1 MWTKN
6 TKIALYQRGIIKMKV
21 VVRPNILLNEEELK
35 AVKLVRDMLV
45 EVECTEG
52 VVPALEENY
61 AEYIDGRTSKQPFI
75 TCVDF
80 LSSLLWAMGEDV

>member
-1 MWTKN
+1 
-6 TKIALYQRGIIKMKV
+6 MKV

-45 EVECTEG
+45 EVECVEG

-61 AEYIDGRTSKQPFI
+61 AEYLDRRTSREPFI

-80 LSSLLWAMGEDV
+80 LSSLLWAMGEDLNEDYS

>member
-1 MWTKN
+1 
-6 TKIALYQRGIIKMKV
+6 MKV

-45 EVECTEG
+45 EVECVEG

-61 AEYIDGRTSKQPFI
+61 AEYIDGRTSKQSFI

-80 LSSLLWAMGEDV
+80 LSSLLWAMGEDENEDYE

>member
-1 MWTKN
+1 
-6 TKIALYQRGIIKMKV
+6 MKV

-45 EVECTEG
+45 EVECEEG

-61 AEYIDGRTSKQPFI
+61 GEYIDGRTSKQSFI

-80 LSSLLWAMGEDV
+80 LSSLLWAMGEDENEDYE

>member
-1 MWTKN
+1 
-6 TKIALYQRGIIKMKV
+6 MKV

-35 AVKLVRDMLV
+35 AVKLIRDMLV
-45 EVECTEG
+45 AVECVDG

-61 AEYIDGRTSKQPFI
+61 AEYVDKIAGNQSFV

-80 LSSLLWAMGEDV
+80 LSSLLWAVGEDEE

>member
-1 MWTKN
+1 
-6 TKIALYQRGIIKMKV
+6 MKV
-21 VVRPNILLNEEELK
+21 IVRPNIVLNEQELK

-45 EVECTEG
+45 EVECAEG

-61 AEYIDGRTSKQPFI
+61 ADYLDGRTTREPFI

-80 LSSLLWAMGEDV
+80 LSSLLWAMGEDENED

>member
-1 MWTKN
+1 
-6 TKIALYQRGIIKMKV
+6 MKV

-35 AVKLVRDMLV
+35 AVKLIRDMLV
-45 EVECTEG
+45 EVECVEG

-61 AEYIDGRTSKQPFI
+61 AEYVDKVVGKQSFI

-80 LSSLLWAMGEDV
+80 LSSLLWAMGEDENGDYE